1 MSSVL
6 FDTPGPRARRRHL
19 VISLVT
25 GALLLGLLVLVVRRL
40 VADEF
45 SPDNVEALFQANNMN
60 ALAEGL
66 VQTLQAAGIS
76 IVTSVT
82 FGLVFATARLSDR
95 RFVRGAAWVVVEFFR
110 AVPLLML
117 ILFIFLSYN
126 DLVGGLGA
134 LVIGLTLY
142 NGSVLA
148 EVFRAGINA
157 VPQGQ
162 SEAAY
167 GIGLRK
173 LQVMRLVLIPQ
184 AVRIMLPAIISQCV
198 VILKDTSLGFVIIYT
213 ELVWQGRLVAQ
224 FIGAGLLTYTLL
236 AMIFIAINYS
246 LSRLAVWLERRL
258 GRATQS
264 AAEQVEGVTSSAAG

>member
-1 MSSVL
+1 M
-6 FDTPGPRARRRHL
+6 
-19 VISLVT
+19 ISLVT
-25 GALLLGLLVLVVRRL
+25 GALLLVVVALVVRRL

-45 SPDNVEALFQANNMN
+45 SPENIEALFQTNNLN

-95 RFVRGAAWVVVEFFR
+95 RLVRGTAWAVVEFFR

-162 SEAAY
+162 TEAAY

-173 LQVMRLVLIPQ
+173 MQVMRLVLIPQ

-236 AMIFIAINYS
+236 AAIFIAINYS

-264 AAEQVEGVTSSAAG
+264 AAEQVEGVTSSVAG